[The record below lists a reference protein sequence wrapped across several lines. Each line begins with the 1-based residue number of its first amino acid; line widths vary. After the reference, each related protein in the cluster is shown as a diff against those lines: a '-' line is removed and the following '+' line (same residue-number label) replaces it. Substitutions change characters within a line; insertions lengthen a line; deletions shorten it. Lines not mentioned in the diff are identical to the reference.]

1 MNKEPREP
9 RGGLFLLVME
19 ESLTEKVYRRTENQ
33 EMDWGKGD
41 GHVYTSISIII
52 IIYFSMLDIA
62 ASLKVLSST
71 CAHTS
76 VYRILRMSQSHPA
89 RHCLSTTAYPELQ

>member
-1 MNKEPREP
+1 MRKTEVNKEPREP
-9 RGGLFLLVME
+9 RGGLFFLVME
-19 ESLTEKVYRRTENQ
+19 ESLTEKVLQKNRNQ

-52 IIYFSMLDIA
+52 IIYSSMLDIVA
-62 ASLKVLSST
+62 NLKVLSST

-76 VYRILRMSQSHPA
+76 PTEFLGRPN
-89 RHCLSTTAYPELQ
+89 STQQDTA